1 MIAGGTVMAAKK
13 ININTATKDELAAL
27 PMIGDER
34 AETLIEQRP
43 FYNWDELDEL
53 PGFDE
58 SLIQDIQASGGYIEE
73 EEEEEE
79 W

>member
-1 MIAGGTVMAAKK
+1 MATKR
-13 ININTATKDELAAL
+13 ININTASKDELATL
-27 PMIGDER
+27 PMMGDER
-34 AETLIEQRP
+34 AETLVEQRP
-43 FYNWDELDEL
+43 FHSWDELDEL

-58 SLIQDIQASGGYIEE
+58 KLVEDIQASGAYLEEE